1 MPGIFGFSL
10 REEYSKSMKE
20 FLKPPFLPPFWLLLS
35 VIAMVSLDQMQG
47 QPVWIVKPYTHVGW
61 GLIGVGLSVA
71 LYVDLI
77 FKRRGTTILPFRE
90 SSALVTTGPFRIS
103 RNPIYV
109 GMAVALL
116 GLGVMLGT
124 AGPFAT
130 VPIFVWVIDRYFIR
144 REEAMLEA
152 AFGADYREYKTRVRR
167 WI

>member
-1 MPGIFGFSL
+1 
-10 REEYSKSMKE
+10 MKE
-20 FLKPPFLPPFWLLLS
+20 FLKPPFVPPFWLLLA
-35 VIAMVSLDQMQG
+35 VIAMVSLDQVQG
-47 QPVWIVKPYTHVGW
+47 QAVWIMAPYSHAGW
-61 GLIGVGLSVA
+61 VLIGAGLSVA

-77 FKRRGTTILPFRE
+77 FKRKGTTILPFRQ

-109 GMAVALL
+109 GLAAALL
-116 GLGVMLGT
+116 GLSMMLGT
-124 AGPFAT
+124 AWPFCA

-152 AFGADYREYKTRVRR
+152 AFGADYRDYKARVRR